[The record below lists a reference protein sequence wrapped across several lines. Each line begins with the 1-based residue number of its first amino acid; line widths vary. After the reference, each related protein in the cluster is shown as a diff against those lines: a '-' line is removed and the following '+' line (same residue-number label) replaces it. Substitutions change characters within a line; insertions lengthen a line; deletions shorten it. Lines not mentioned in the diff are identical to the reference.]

1 VVKKKRIV
9 GLISRRDLIRTRRV
23 QSVIAQ
29 HAHTTIEEVMSKDV
43 ISIGPHET
51 ISSAAEL
58 LVKYD
63 VSRLPV
69 IDGDRIVGIVDRH
82 DILTGLA

>member
-1 VVKKKRIV
+1 
-9 GLISRRDLIRTRRV
+9 V
-23 QSVIAQ
+23 QSVIAS

-43 ISIGPHET
+43 VTISPHET
-51 ISSAAEL
+51 VSAAAEL
-58 LVKYD
+58 LVKHD

-82 DILTGLA
+82 DILAGLA

>member
-1 VVKKKRIV
+1 
-9 GLISRRDLIRTRRV
+9 
-23 QSVIAQ
+23 
-29 HAHTTIEEVMSKDV
+29 
-43 ISIGPHET
+43 
-51 ISSAAEL
+51 
-58 LVKYD
+58 